1 MKFRTKLIL
10 GFSIVIFFISAI
22 LGIVCYNYNS
32 KRLSEKAAQSLK
44 FYSRQTAANVDSRFH
59 EACDRL
65 YPVRTGY
72 AQCNENIAEIL

>member
-32 KRLSEKAAQSLK
+32 KKA
-44 FYSRQTAANVDSRFH
+44 
-59 EACDRL
+59 
-65 YPVRTGY
+65 
-72 AQCNENIAEIL
+72 I